1 MGRAMNWSMMLM
13 LCGCVLLKDAPAS
26 SEDVRPVD
34 CSNAQTQADMNQC
47 AADDYRKADA
57 AMNAQWAET
66 RAAMLAW
73 DKATP
78 PSQDNGAA
86 KRLLASQRAW
96 LAYRDAACDVE
107 GYSVEGGSMQ
117 PLIVSSCLAELT
129 TRRTEELKSL
139 GSLYE
144 N

>member
-1 MGRAMNWSMMLM
+1 MNWSVIVM

-26 SEDVRPVD
+26 SEDVRPVN
-34 CSNAQTQADMNQC
+34 CSNVETQADMNQC

-78 PSQDNGAA
+78 PSGDAGAA

-117 PLIVSSCLAELT
+117 PLIVSSCLAVLT

-139 GSLYE
+139 GLLYG

>member
-1 MGRAMNWSMMLM
+1 M
-13 LCGCVLLKDAPAS
+13 LCSCVLLKDAPAS

-34 CSNAQTQADMNQC
+34 CGNAQTQADMNQC
-47 AADDYRKADA
+47 AAGDYRKADA

-86 KRLLASQRAW
+86 KRLLSSQRAW
-96 LAYRDAACDVE
+96 LAYRDATCDVE

-117 PLIVSSCLAELT
+117 PLIVSSCLTELT
-129 TRRTEELKSL
+129 TLRTEELKSL

>member
-1 MGRAMNWSMMLM
+1 M

-47 AADDYRKADA
+47 AAYDYRKADA

-73 DKATP
+73 DKVSP
-78 PSQDNGAA
+78 VSDNNGAA
-86 KRLLASQRAW
+86 KRLLASQRSW
-96 LAYRDAACDVE
+96 LAYRDATCDVE

-129 TRRTEELKSL
+129 TRRTEELKRL
-139 GSLYE
+139 GSFY
-144 N
+144 NN

>member
-1 MGRAMNWSMMLM
+1 MVRAMNWGVILM
-13 LCGCVLLKDAPAS
+13 LCGCVLLQDAPAS
-26 SEDVRPVD
+26 GEDVRDVD
-34 CSNAQTQADMNQC
+34 CNNAMTQVDMNQC
-47 AADDYRKADA
+47 AAEDYRKADA

-78 PSQDNGAA
+78 PSDDNGAA

-96 LAYRDAACDVE
+96 LAFRDATCDVE

-117 PLIVSSCLAELT
+117 PLVISSCLAALT
-129 TRRTEELKSL
+129 TRRTEELKSRV
-139 GSLYE
+139 GLY
-144 N
+144 

>member
-1 MGRAMNWSMMLM
+1 MVRAMNWGVILM
-13 LCGCVLLKDAPAS
+13 LCGCVLLQDAPAS
-26 SEDVRPVD
+26 GEDVRDVD
-34 CSNAQTQADMNQC
+34 CNNAMTQVDMNQC
-47 AADDYRKADA
+47 AAEDYRKADA

-78 PSQDNGAA
+78 PSDDNGAA

-96 LAYRDAACDVE
+96 LAFRDAACDVE

-117 PLIVSSCLAELT
+117 PLVISSCLAALT

-139 GSLYE
+139 VGLY
-144 N
+144 

>member
-1 MGRAMNWSMMLM
+1 MVRAMNWGVILM
-13 LCGCVLLKDAPAS
+13 LCGCVLLQDAPAS
-26 SEDVRPVD
+26 GEDVRDVD
-34 CSNAQTQADMNQC
+34 CNNAMTQVDMNQC
-47 AADDYRKADA
+47 AAEDYRKADA

-78 PSQDNGAA
+78 PSDDNGAA

-96 LAYRDAACDVE
+96 LAFRDATCDVE

-117 PLIVSSCLAELT
+117 PLVISSCLAALT

-139 GSLYE
+139 VGLY
-144 N
+144 

>member
-1 MGRAMNWSMMLM
+1 MGRAMNWSMILM

-26 SEDVRPVD
+26 SEDVRSVD

-73 DKATP
+73 DKASP
-78 PSQDNGAA
+78 ASDNNGAA

-129 TRRTEELKSL
+129 MRRTEELKSL

>member
-1 MGRAMNWSMMLM
+1 MVRAMNWGVILM
-13 LCGCVLLKDAPAS
+13 LCGCVLLQDAPAS
-26 SEDVRPVD
+26 GEDVRDVD
-34 CSNAQTQADMNQC
+34 CNNAMTQVDMNQC
-47 AADDYRKADA
+47 AAEDYRKADA

-78 PSQDNGAA
+78 PSDDNGAA

-96 LAYRDAACDVE
+96 LAFRDATCDVE

-117 PLIVSSCLAELT
+117 PLVISSCLAALT
-129 TRRTEELKSL
+129 TRRTEDFKSL
-139 GSLYE
+139 VGLY
-144 N
+144 

>member
-1 MGRAMNWSMMLM
+1 MGRAMNWSVILM
-13 LCGCVLLKDAPAS
+13 VCGCVLLQDAPAS
-26 SEDVRPVD
+26 GEDVRDVD
-34 CSNAQTQADMNQC
+34 CNNAQTQADMNQC
-47 AADDYRKADA
+47 AAEDYRKADA

-66 RAAMLAW
+66 RAAMLEW
-73 DKATP
+73 DKASP
-78 PSQDNGAA
+78 PSDDNGAA

-117 PLIVSSCLAELT
+117 PLMVSSCLADLT

-139 GSLYE
+139 VGLY
-144 N
+144 

>member
-1 MGRAMNWSMMLM
+1 MVRAMNWGVILM
-13 LCGCVLLKDAPAS
+13 LCGCVLLQDAPAS
-26 SEDVRPVD
+26 GEDVRDVD
-34 CSNAQTQADMNQC
+34 CNNAMTQVDMNQC
-47 AADDYRKADA
+47 AAEDYRKADA

-73 DKATP
+73 DRATP
-78 PSQDNGAA
+78 PSDDNGAA

-96 LAYRDAACDVE
+96 LAFRDAACDVE

-117 PLIVSSCLAELT
+117 PLVISSCLAALT

-139 GSLYE
+139 VGLY
-144 N
+144 

>member
-1 MGRAMNWSMMLM
+1 MVRAMNWGVILM
-13 LCGCVLLKDAPAS
+13 LCGCVLLQDAPAS
-26 SEDVRPVD
+26 GEDVRDVD
-34 CSNAQTQADMNQC
+34 CNNAMTQVDMNQC
-47 AADDYRKADA
+47 AAEDYRKADA
-57 AMNAQWAET
+57 TMNAQWAET

-78 PSQDNGAA
+78 PSDDNGAA

-96 LAYRDAACDVE
+96 LAFRDATCDVE

-117 PLIVSSCLAELT
+117 PLVISSCLAALT

-139 GSLYE
+139 VGLY
-144 N
+144 

>member
-26 SEDVRPVD
+26 SEDVRAVD

-73 DKATP
+73 DKVSPA
-78 PSQDNGAA
+78 SDDNGAA
-86 KRLLASQRAW
+86 KRLLTSQRAW
-96 LAYRDAACDVE
+96 LAYRDATCDVE
-107 GYSVEGGSMQ
+107 GYTVEGGSMQ
-117 PLIVSSCLAELT
+117 PLIISSCLAELT
-129 TRRTEELKSL
+129 RSRTEELKSL
-139 GSLYE
+139 GSIYE

>member
-1 MGRAMNWSMMLM
+1 MVRAMNWGVILM
-13 LCGCVLLKDAPAS
+13 LCGCVLLQDAPAS
-26 SEDVRPVD
+26 GEDVRDVD
-34 CSNAQTQADMNQC
+34 CNNAMTQVDMNQC
-47 AADDYRKADA
+47 AAEDYRKADA

-78 PSQDNGAA
+78 PSDDNGAA

-96 LAYRDAACDVE
+96 LGFRDAACDVE

-117 PLIVSSCLAELT
+117 PLVISSCLAALT

-139 GSLYE
+139 VGLY
-144 N
+144 